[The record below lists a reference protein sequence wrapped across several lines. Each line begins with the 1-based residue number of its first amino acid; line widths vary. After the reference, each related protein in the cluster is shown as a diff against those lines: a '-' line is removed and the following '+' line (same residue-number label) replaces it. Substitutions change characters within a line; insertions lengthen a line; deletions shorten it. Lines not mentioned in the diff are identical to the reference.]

1 MSKEY
6 QWLWRKNHSSVK
18 KLLND
23 SSSQLFEDHSI
34 SDYDKDFVDSEFH
47 NITVHETTAEEINSD
62 NYDMNSTYL
71 DEMELCDS
79 SDSDTPVLSD
89 NEFSN
94 FSQNDLQVSLAAWA
108 TRNRCTQVCVTE
120 LLAILRLNGHS
131 ELPKDPRTLLKTPRN
146 VTVAQKC
153 GGEYVYIGIEKGI
166 RLILKDF
173 PQVSYSSQMV
183 DLLVNTDGVPLYKSS
198 NTQLWPILGLVNGT
212 IPFIISIFCGE
223 SKPSDC
229 SEFLQDFLEEY
240 ESLETS
246 GFQMGEETVYVKIK
260 VFTCDAPARQFMKGV
275 KSHTG
280 FYSCERCIV
289 KGEYVQHRVV
299 FNDVNSAERSGTE
312 FDRMAYEMH
321 QLYRSPLI
329 DSSVDC
335 INDFCLDYMHLV
347 CLGVMKRI
355 LESVDNFER
364 DVAKRLCKAT
374 QRTIGI
380 EKMESY

>member
-6 QWLWRKNHSSVK
+6 QRLWRKNHSSVK

-47 NITVHETTAEEINSD
+47 NITVHETTADEINSD

-108 TRNRCTQVCVTE
+108 TRNRCRQVCVTE

-146 VTVAQKC
+146 VTVAQTC

-173 PQVSYSSQMV
+173 PQESYSSQM
-183 DLLVNTDGVPLYKSS
+183 
-198 NTQLWPILGLVNGT
+198 I
-212 IPFIISIFCGE
+212 C
-223 SKPSDC
+223 
-229 SEFLQDFLEEY
+229 
-240 ESLETS
+240 
-246 GFQMGEETVYVKIK
+246 
-260 VFTCDAPARQFMKGV
+260 
-275 KSHTG
+275 
-280 FYSCERCIV
+280 
-289 KGEYVQHRVV
+289 
-299 FNDVNSAERSGTE
+299 
-312 FDRMAYEMH
+312 
-321 QLYRSPLI
+321 
-329 DSSVDC
+329 
-335 INDFCLDYMHLV
+335 
-347 CLGVMKRI
+347 
-355 LESVDNFER
+355 
-364 DVAKRLCKAT
+364 
-374 QRTIGI
+374 
-380 EKMESY
+380 